1 MSTTGPRSQI
11 PLNRAI
17 VDQNGYLTVPWSF
30 WFQSQNAGLPP
41 AGAGYVIDGSAAQV
55 TMTLFQGADSQKG
68 SPQSGYIFFALDTGK
83 TYVSVGNQWVLQDP
97 AYTGDVTKSQGSTVT
112 TLANVFGSP
121 GTYGASSQIPVLTID
136 SKGRVIGVS
145 LVQATASA
153 GGSNNEVQFNNSGVI
168 SGTFGIT
175 YDGATQAFVFAN
187 SQPTMNNLSP
197 LTSVGDLMTR
207 DVANNTTR
215 LPVGTNG
222 QILIANSAANVGL
235 TWIDHNYIANGT
247 SNVNIPT
254 ANGNIQLNVNGNLAA
269 TIYDTG
275 ISSVGNVS
283 APYFIG
289 NILANVVNANAII
302 GNTIDI
308 TGNANLGNVFANEIY
323 ANLANITG
331 NITANYAILNGVISN
346 TANIVGNA
354 IIGNISTT
362 DITANTANISGN
374 IDIGGNINYTKTYGS
389 FTSNVTQNVAGV
401 NTATYMTFNNT
412 GIANGISIV
421 GNSNVTI
428 QRVGIYNIQF
438 SAQLTH
444 TDNQPANIEI
454 WLDKNGAAV
463 ANTNTVLTLLKD
475 QATVASWNFVEQFST
490 ANNYFRLGWA
500 STEANAKITAFA
512 ANATISN
519 IAVPSII
526 LSVVPV
532 GA

>member
-30 WFQSQNAGLPP
+30 WFQSQNAGLAP
-41 AGAGYVIDGSAAQV
+41 AGTGYVIDGSAAQV
-55 TMTLFQGADSQKG
+55 TMTLFQGVDSQKG
-68 SPQSGYIFFALDTGK
+68 SAQNGYIFFALDTGK

-112 TLANVFGSP
+112 SLANVFGSP

-153 GGSNNEVQFNNSGVI
+153 GGANNEVQFNNGGVI
-168 SGTFGIT
+168 SGTAGIT

-222 QILIANSAANVGL
+222 QILIANNAANVGL

-346 TANIVGNA
+346 TANIIGNA
-354 IIGNISTT
+354 IIGNISTDT
-362 DITANTANISGN
+362 ITANIILGNTANISGN
-374 IDIGGNINYTKTYGS
+374 L
-389 FTSNVTQNVAGV
+389 
-401 NTATYMTFNNT
+401 
-412 GIANGISIV
+412 IV
-421 GNSNVTI
+421 GNSIILGNSTI
-428 QRVGIYNIQF
+428 SGANLV
-438 SAQLTH
+438 SA
-444 TDNQPANIEI
+444 
-454 WLDKNGAAV
+454 
-463 ANTNTVLTLLKD
+463 
-475 QATVASWNFVEQFST
+475 
-490 ANNYFRLGWA
+490 NYFAG
-500 STEANAKITAFA
+500 N
-512 ANATISN
+512 ISGNIGN
-519 IAVPSII
+519 IAN
-526 LSVVPV
+526 LSVTGNLTIPTTLNQLGNAPLTATDLVIAFKIPIV
-532 GA
+532 ISGNTYYISLTAAQ